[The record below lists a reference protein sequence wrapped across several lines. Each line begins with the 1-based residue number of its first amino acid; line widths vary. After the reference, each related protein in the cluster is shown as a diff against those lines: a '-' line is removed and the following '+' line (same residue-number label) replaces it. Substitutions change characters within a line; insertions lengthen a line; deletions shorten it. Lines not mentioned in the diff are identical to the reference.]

1 MNGFISWHMWINEFF
16 NNILVMDYNK
26 LSHLQRNKKTE
37 FFEKI
42 YDDQFSKVKIKRFY
56 LQSSTVFVQQDIEK

>member
-1 MNGFISWHMWINEFF
+1 MNGFISWHMWIEEFF
-16 NNILVMDYNK
+16 NNTLIIDYNK

-42 YDDQFSKVKIKRFY
+42 YDDQFSKLKIKRFY
-56 LQSSTVFVQQDIEK
+56 LQSRTVFVQQDIEK